1 MARTLRRVKGE
12 THSRLVDGERQHF
25 MTERLW
31 SLAEGLPVVEV
42 PIADIAEFDQDCW
55 FRGVAPTCRQV
66 AQHAQRIQ
74 AADLG
79 HPVILSSSGAL
90 MDVAT
95 GSQKR
100 GLLARARSVPIVSQ
114 STQILTGPSPSKG
127 QLGHSLASLD
137 PSGEQAGR

>member
-1 MARTLRRVKGE
+1 
-12 THSRLVDGERQHF
+12 

-90 MDVAT
+90 MDGGHRIA
-95 GSQKR
+95 KAW
-100 GLLARARSVPIVSQ
+100 LAGASTVRAVRFTVDPDPDWVVP
-114 STQILTGPSPSKG
+114 
-127 QLGHSLASLD
+127 
-137 PSGEQAGR
+137 E